1 MGLKSPFSH
10 LGDFNISAFK
20 NKMRP
25 KSVKWDQI
33 SHSGPIFGE
42 TPNLPLKLI
51 LNVKNIT
58 YFKYYIGK
66 VYYFRFI
73 FVSLQRKWINNIC
86 KVCLM
91 RYVPS
96 IGMQKM
102 HSEGTS
108 IWRLASASR
117 RCLSV
122 SSVWRIDGSR
132 M

>member
-1 MGLKSPFSH
+1 MGLKSPFFH

-25 KSVKWDQI
+25 KSVKWDQNVT
-33 SHSGPIFGE
+33 SGPIFGE

-73 FVSLQRKWINNIC
+73 FVSLQRK
-86 KVCLM
+86 
-91 RYVPS
+91 
-96 IGMQKM
+96 
-102 HSEGTS
+102 
-108 IWRLASASR
+108 
-117 RCLSV
+117 
-122 SSVWRIDGSR
+122 
-132 M
+132 